1 MELIA
6 QLTKLLEASGLITST
21 PAVTSGMETTAEKI
35 GEMLRAI
42 GARMQGI
49 TIAQINERLHA
60 VYPLTNG
67 DKLSVLWGGASDS
80 NDKTL
85 EIVFLDG
92 SGLPSS
98 KFRGEWGS
106 VICGHQT
113 PEQIVTWVR
122 RYISESDGKHG

>member
-21 PAVTSGMETTAEKI
+21 PAVTSGMGTTAEKV

-92 SGLPSS
+92 SGLPSG
-98 KFRGEWGS
+98 KFRGEWGG
-106 VICGHQT
+106 VICGYQT

>member
-21 PAVTSGMETTAEKI
+21 PAVTSGMGTTAETV
-35 GEMLRAI
+35 GEILRAI

-80 NDKTL
+80 DDKTI
-85 EIVFLDG
+85 EIVFING
-92 SGLPSS
+92 AGLPSG

-106 VICGHQT
+106 VVCGYQT
-113 PEQIVTWVR
+113 PEEVMEWVR
-122 RYISESDGKHG
+122 RYVSESEG